1 MTYQTRMLARLLAP
15 AAFVSI
21 MSMIL
26 AYAAETLSGAPVAL
40 GGRALFPWAGDAIA
54 VAGAGVSFVICAFQ
68 LFRYWR
74 WTRDE
79 GDLCYVCSCL
89 LGRER
94 EGRFGP
100 YRKCLGCGKNHGLG
114 RI

>member
-1 MTYQTRMLARLLAP
+1 MTYQTRMFLRLSAP
-15 AAFVSI
+15 AMLVSVMSVVFAFAV
-21 MSMIL
+21 
-26 AYAAETLSGAPVAL
+26 ETFSQAPVAL
-40 GGRALFPWAGDAIA
+40 GGKPLFPWAGDTIALGGCA
-54 VAGAGVSFVICAFQ
+54 VAMVIWAFQ
-68 LFRYWR
+68 LLRYWR
-74 WTRDE
+74 WTRSA

-100 YRKCLGCGKNHGLG
+100 YRKCLGCGKNHALG